1 MSDWVLNTS
10 LNSVVRSFSFQTISY
25 FPISAVKMK
34 YEELCKEKKLK
45 YDFFTADAHQK
56 PGYVICKLA
65 EDLKAEFIVLGQ
77 RGLGTL
83 SRTLYGS
90 TSDYVLHHAQ
100 VPVMIVPMPGKKV
113 NNASFKSVGCI

>member
-10 LNSVVRSFSFQTISY
+10 LNSVLRTFPFQMISY

-34 YEELCKEKKLK
+34 YEELCIEKGVK

-65 EDLKAEFIVLGQ
+65 EDLKAELIVLGQ

-100 VPVMIVPMPGKKV
+100 VPVMIVPMPDKKKV
-113 NNASFKSVGCI
+113 NNSYII